1 MIGNIDQKSKK
12 DRKLLLSNKIV
23 NLRQLR
29 YRVVVF
35 TDLLQ
40 KINLLKK
47 GDSIN
52 ENYHREIRCTQ
63 SC

>member
-12 DRKLLLSNKIV
+12 DRKLLLSNNIV
-23 NLRQLR
+23 TIRQLR

-52 ENYHREIRCTQ
+52 ENYQREIRCTQ